1 MNPARIEGPQPRY
14 GTRVDRL
21 TIEEPDVIV
30 IHTQSEVIT
39 VDARRKSGDLIR
51 VEFLQTGEVET
62 IR

>member
-1 MNPARIEGPQPRY
+1 MTPARIETRHTRY
-14 GTRVDRL
+14 GTRLDRV

-39 VDARRKSGDLIR
+39 VDARRKSELVR
-51 VEFLQTGEVET
+51 VEFIHTGEVEI